1 MPIFVATVSL
11 YGGLNHNIFLFRE
24 LLLFSLLCFSNLS
37 SCLYPL
43 SFSASSYCFMDCLNT
58 VWFDEMADSLLF
70 MFNGIFFKIAGGWLL
85 SLWTY
90 RTLLLGLEYGLY
102 NPVLRS
108 SDMSR

>member
-1 MPIFVATVSL
+1 MFVATVSL

-24 LLLFSLLCFSNLS
+24 LLLFSSFGFSNLS
-37 SCLYPL
+37 LYLYPL
-43 SFSASSYCFMDCLNT
+43 SFNASSYCFMDCSNT
-58 VWFDEMADSLLF
+58 VWLEEMAASLLF
-70 MFNGIFFKIAGGWLL
+70 MFDGIFFKIAGGWLL

-90 RTLLLGLEYGLY
+90 STLLFGLEYGLY